1 MAVKE
6 SNKMG
11 DFRQSVQQSLEN
23 AYCAF
28 AGDENMLEL
37 SRITGIR
44 PNMLRNKLN
53 PDQPHRLAVD
63 DLLLITKASGNY
75 CIVNSLLLN
84 LDMVAVHVDRTATDQ
99 TLVKRTLENSKN
111 AGELARL
118 TLENGGETRLPRSK
132 RNELLARAHKSVNNL
147 VLLMSDLENKTSGV
161 TPFLSMGIDF
171 IANGAPIPGLG

>member
-1 MAVKE
+1 MNSSA
-6 SNKMG
+6 SMCG
-11 DFRQSVQQSLEN
+11 FRDYTQGLDN
-23 AYCAF
+23 ACCAF
-28 AGDENMLEL
+28 SASENVEQVAKG
-37 SRITGIR
+37 SGI
-44 PNMLRNKLN
+44 NAKLLRNKLN
-53 PDQPHRLAVD
+53 PSQPHRLTVG
-63 DLLLITKASGNY
+63 DLISITQWSGNY

-132 RNELLARAHKSVNNL
+132 RNELLARAHRSVNNL

-171 IANGAPIPGLG
+171 IANGAPIPGLS